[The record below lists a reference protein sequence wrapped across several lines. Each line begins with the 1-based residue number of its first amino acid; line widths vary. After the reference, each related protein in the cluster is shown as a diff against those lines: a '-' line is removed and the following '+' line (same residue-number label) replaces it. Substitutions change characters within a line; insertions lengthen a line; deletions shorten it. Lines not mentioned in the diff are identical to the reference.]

1 MNHTTYIFKN
11 LPASID
17 DSDAPWTDLIREDF
31 HVAVYLDKYPCT
43 PGHLLFVPKFNS
55 MAVLLDAVTDA
66 LTYGHSMVETGEW
79 AGFNIG
85 MNYGSAAGQTV
96 DWPHVHLIPRQHG
109 DVDDPIGG
117 VRNTIP
123 GMGNYRK

>member
-1 MNHTTYIFKN
+1 MKPESYIFKN
-11 LPASID
+11 LPESID
-17 DSDAPWTDLIREDF
+17 DSAAPWTDLIREDF

-66 LTYGHSMVETGEW
+66 LTYGQSMVDTGEW